1 MLQLYFQLCLIILSL
16 VNILSTLT
24 TGSWYTVSVT
34 SSPAQ
39 VQSALQACK
48 EALFS
53 LRGAQGVTSDGMQA
67 AKRTIANKFHTE
79 SLTNKFWV
87 EHLSGTQSTAVRGK
101 SLSSIALFEQALQRV
116 SAQDIALLVEAME
129 MEENNMT
136 MCVGITA
143 PEPPAE
149 L

>member
-1 MLQLYFQLCLIILSL
+1 M
-16 VNILSTLT
+16 
-24 TGSWYTVSVT
+24 SVT

-53 LRGAQGVTSDGMQA
+53 LRGPQGVTSDGMQA
-67 AKRTIANKFHTE
+67 AKRTILNKFHTE

-101 SLSSIALFEQALQRV
+101 GLNSLARFENALQQV
-116 SAQDIALLVEAME
+116 SAQDMACLVEMME
-129 MEENNMT
+129 MEEHNMT

-143 PEPPAE
+143 PEPPTE
-149 L
+149 LKN

>member
-1 MLQLYFQLCLIILSL
+1 M
-16 VNILSTLT
+16 
-24 TGSWYTVSVT
+24 SVT

-53 LRGAQGVTSDGMQA
+53 LRGLHGVSSDGIQA
-67 AKRTIANKFHTE
+67 AKRTILNKFHTE

-87 EHLSGTQSTAVRGK
+87 EHLSGTQSAAVRGK
-101 SLSSIALFEQALQRV
+101 SLASIALFEAALQRV
-116 SAQDIALLVEAME
+116 SAQDISVLVEMME
-129 MEENNMT
+129 MEETNMT

-143 PEPPAE
+143 PEPPTG